1 MWYQNCGKEGVDVR
15 SPVWVAPR
23 VTFLRKATWSCIDC
37 CILTVSTTHAR
48 NKNVNSTCYHPKR
61 DALKLLITIVVLL
74 VGNLNQVNSLMIM
87 EIIWISEKHTNDNW
101 LRHNIFWSI
110 KHFIIW
116 LVRNVFFNY
125 DKLGYECL
133 RFWINNE

>member
-1 MWYQNCGKEGVDVR
+1 MDVR

-74 VGNLNQVNSLMIM
+74 VGNLNLVNSLMIM
-87 EIIWISEKHTNDNW
+87 EIIWISENIQTITGYVIIYFGVLNILSFDW
-101 LRHNIFWSI
+101 LGT
-110 KHFIIW
+110 
-116 LVRNVFFNY
+116 FFLTLIRLCKFEVLN
-125 DKLGYECL
+125 K
-133 RFWINNE
+133 